1 MSCTVFKSTNAV
13 DQSVNVFPPKG
24 YISNVRVLKNDD
36 VDGGYIFKFR
46 SDVART
52 FKATGAT
59 LTCPSNNVLT
69 PVTEVFLNP
78 AQEIIMT
85 LDEGRD
91 YAYLSWNDTAGIM
104 GFTPSDGSAFFGAY
118 VDYSL
123 GLHTE
128 NATSIAGLL
137 MNVGGFNQRVDFW
150 NLSEVTQAAA
160 VFYNNRDFNREIK
173 WNAPKLNSLTDFLR
187 GASKFNKNITIRNAK
202 PLSVAGLLDRAISFN
217 SKINIDTSECS
228 DFTAMCR
235 DAESFNQS
243 ISNLDFRKA
252 VRISNMLEGAR
263 SFNQI
268 IDFGTLPLLEEA
280 QYLFASSALNSPVKF
295 IAPKLWNVSGLF
307 SGNAKFNSTIT
318 VDFSSAT
325 TMSYFFFLATSFNQ
339 PISHFNIKN
348 VLNFEGFL
356 TGAPA
361 FNQDLSA
368 WPAKFNVNANIV
380 GVSEAQNWSTENYDK
395 YLNAL
400 WLDVGTTRQAAWANG
415 TSPRVVN
422 AVAKRSAASQAAVS
436 GLIGAGWTIV
446 DGGLV

>member
-36 VDGGYIFKFR
+36 IENGNIFKFR
-46 SDVART
+46 SDTART
-52 FKATGAT
+52 FRATGAT
-59 LTCPSNNVLT
+59 LTCPSNNVLIA
-69 PVTEVFLNP
+69 VTEVFLNP
-78 AQEIIMT
+78 SSEIILT

-91 YAYLSWNDTAGIM
+91 YAYLSWNDTDGIV
-104 GFTPSDGSAFFGAY
+104 GFTPPDGSAFFGAY
-118 VDYSL
+118 VDYSV

-137 MNVGGFNQRVDFW
+137 MSLGGFNQRVDFW
-150 NLSEVTQAAA
+150 NLSDVTQAAA
-160 VFYNNRDFNREIK
+160 VFFNNRDFNREIK

-187 GASKFNKNITIRNAK
+187 GASKFNKNITIKNAK
-202 PLSVAGLLDRAISFN
+202 PVSISGLLDRAISFN
-217 SKINIDTSECS
+217 SKIDVDTSECF
-228 DFTAMCR
+228 DFTAMLR
-235 DAESFNQS
+235 DAERFNQS

-252 VRISNMLEGAR
+252 TRLSNMLEGTR
-263 SFNQI
+263 SFNQQFEI
-268 IDFGTLPLLEEA
+268 GTLPLLEEA
-280 QYLFASSALNSPVKF
+280 QYLFASSAFNSTVKLS
-295 IAPKLWNVSGLF
+295 APKLWNASGWF
-307 SGNAKFNSTIT
+307 SGNKKFNSTIA
-318 VDFSSAT
+318 VDFSSVT

-339 PISHFNIKN
+339 SISHFNIKN

-356 TGAPA
+356 TSATS

-368 WPAKFNVNANIV
+368 FPAKFNVNANIAD
-380 GVSEAQNWSTENYDK
+380 VSAAPNWSTENYDK

-400 WLDVGTTRQAAWANG
+400 WLDVGTSRQNEWANG
-415 TSPRVVN
+415 TGPKTVY